1 MVLAHTII
9 ALEGGKP
16 ARVECNT
23 CHGQHNFRGTT
34 PEAASRPSSPAPK
47 TTRSTSSSK
56 SKPSFDEVM
65 AKHTG
70 PTRTYSPKSTFAINE
85 TMSHPTFGRGFV
97 AAVRHDKIDVTFSA
111 GVKTLVHGK
120 G

>member
-23 CHGQHNFRGTT
+23 CHGQHNFR
-34 PEAASRPSSPAPK
+34 AASPEPRTSAPK
-47 TTRSTSSSK
+47 APRAEGGSR
-56 SKPSFDEVM
+56 SKPTFDSVM

-70 PTRTYSPKSTFAINE
+70 PTRAYSPKSTFAVDE
-85 TMSHPTFGRGFV
+85 TLSHPTFGRGFV
-97 AAVRHDKIDVTFSA
+97 SAVRADKIDVTFSA
-111 GVKTLVHGK
+111 GVKTLIHAK